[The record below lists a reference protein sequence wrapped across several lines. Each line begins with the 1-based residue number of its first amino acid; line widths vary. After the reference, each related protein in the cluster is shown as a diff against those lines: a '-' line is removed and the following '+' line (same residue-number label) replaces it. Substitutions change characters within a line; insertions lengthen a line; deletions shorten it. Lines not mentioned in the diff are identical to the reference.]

1 MATDCTKWPN
11 KGGCVG
17 CHAVDL
23 ARNIPKA
30 SPPSKSPASNPP
42 HPPSVPLTLRS
53 PSASS
58 ASLFAPPP
66 QHPSQLRH
74 PTKPANR
81 SRQNIAT
88 NPITYLQ
95 RPVLAHARPIIHLP
109 IDRLCLPLPT
119 PHPIPAITPNPR
131 RLPLPRTSTKST
143 RPFLSSPL
151 PILPHFHLL
160 PPPPPPSNSQ
170 TSYRNHTPGTIHRPA
185 SSLTKQPKTV
195 VSSPTKQSP
204 RPSAR
209 AYSCH
214 PPCPLT
220 RHYTILHPSR
230 TSLNPL
236 KDTPSSLSAV
246 ADPMPIAVTKSVKT
260 PVPGTFQ
267 TVIQT
272 NNHPRQSPCP
282 IEPQP
287 ASTHPPYAIKAPVR
301 HQHQTLIPTP
311 SSRQETPP
319 GPKPNRD

>member
-11 KGGCVG
+11 KGRCVG
-17 CHAVDL
+17 CHVVDL

-42 HPPSVPLTLRS
+42 HPPRYPL
-53 PSASS
+53 PSGRRQPAQYP
-58 ASLFAPPP
+58 LLPRPP

-74 PTKPANR
+74 TTKPANR

-119 PHPIPAITPNPR
+119 PHPTPAITPNPR

-151 PILPHFHLL
+151 PILPQFHLL

-185 SSLTKQPKTV
+185 SSLTKQPKDRRQQSNQTV
-195 VSSPTKQSP
+195 STSI
-204 RPSAR
+204 RAR
-209 AYSCH
+209 LFL
-214 PPCPLT
+214 PPPLPADASL
-220 RHYTILHPSR
+220 HHPS
-230 TSLNPL
+230 
-236 KDTPSSLSAV
+236 
-246 ADPMPIAVTKSVKT
+246 
-260 PVPGTFQ
+260 
-267 TVIQT
+267 
-272 NNHPRQSPCP
+272 
-282 IEPQP
+282 PQP
-287 ASTHPPYAIKAPVR
+287 DQPESPQRHPKFPIR
-301 HQHQTLIPTP
+301 
-311 SSRQETPP
+311 SR
-319 GPKPNRD
+319 